1 MAKETILVIQENKR
15 SAYLLDFLLSREGY
29 QVIAA
34 SGCYEAETLMGK
46 IQPPKLIILDAA
58 LSSANN
64 NKMIALIKQKPDWL
78 NTPVLLLTNHYDQTQ
93 ISSAMN
99 AGASDFIVQPFS
111 HSELLTHIER
121 HSIYMH

>member
-1 MAKETILVIQENKR
+1 VTKETILVIQENKK

-29 QVIAA
+29 EVIATT
-34 SGCYEAETLMGK
+34 GCYEAETLMGK

-78 NTPVLLLTNHYDQTQ
+78 NTPVLLLTSHYNHSQ
-93 ISSAMN
+93 INSALN
-99 AGASDFIVQPFS
+99 AGASDFIVEPFS

-121 HSIYMH
+121 HSLYMH